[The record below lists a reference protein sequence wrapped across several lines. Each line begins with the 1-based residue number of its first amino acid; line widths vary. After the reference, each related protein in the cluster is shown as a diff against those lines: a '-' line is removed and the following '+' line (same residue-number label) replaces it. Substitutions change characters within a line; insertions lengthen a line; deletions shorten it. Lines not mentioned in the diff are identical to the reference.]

1 MVGERAIVRELARAR
16 PGEPRRRVI
25 EALVSDLASSMRVS
39 LAGEPPPAAGR
50 QDGPP
55 GRPLSCTECTH
66 WRC

>member
-39 LAGEPPPAAGR
+39 LAGEPPPR
-50 QDGPP
+50 RRPP
-55 GRPLSCTECTH
+55 GRAARTAVVVH
-66 WRC
+66 